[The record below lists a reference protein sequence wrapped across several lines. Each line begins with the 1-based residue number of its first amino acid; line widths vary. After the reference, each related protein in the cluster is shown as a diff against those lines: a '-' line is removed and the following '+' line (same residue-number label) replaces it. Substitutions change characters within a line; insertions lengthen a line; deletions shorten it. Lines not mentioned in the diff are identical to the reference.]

1 MAVMVLV
8 LLLAAT
14 LAPVSSK
21 TFLATQPEAPQ
32 HVHLLEELEE
42 LLGSEHREDV
52 ESRAKRLEE
61 VMRPIFLSLP
71 KDKSGGVG
79 PEAVRFMLHRIF
91 VDRHGWFVRGLAHT
105 GDAWNS
111 SSAMEA
117 LKDHVDSEHSRLLEA
132 RTSES
137 VSLHHVAVLAATLES
152 MVHAE
157 TLSRLRSAYRVAGL
171 DTESEV
177 SAARLRDAVDNY
189 MLFYVAGIVNHT
201 RASNKM
207 VSKIFS
213 KIEEA
218 YPMWGE
224 TQAWAHQTVEES
236 LSTQPSVSFEAATRA
251 VEVVGDRYGRWQ
263 NKECLSLKSSL
274 MEIEENGTGRV
285 PLDVFYQGALDGQWQ
300 FSESVPYLRKLGAID
315 DSVPERPSVI
325 IANYVNGPSNCV
337 AASTFYSVCCIDEC
351 EALLGH
357 LETHVAAPEASPEFI
372 AELVS
377 KLPSATVA
385 APRELPATMLQRL
398 QEIADTNGG
407 AVPLHGRLFAQW
419 LHHAYPRECQY
430 PHLSG
435 TTKPMTAREWKAET
449 GEGSTMSNEM
459 MAQHIA
465 DIANATADDQKNI
478 VEVPW
483 TCEEE
488 LFISRPQDNQQ
499 QKTKN
504 NSTLTA
510 FRTFVAFTALFSM
523 AVMLVRSLLTANDAV
538 KPCMKSAKC
547 MV

>member
-1 MAVMVLV
+1 MVLI
-8 LLLAAT
+8 LILAAT

-21 TFLATQPEAPQ
+21 TFLRAIEPEAQ
-32 HVHLLEELEE
+32 EHVHLLEELEQ

-61 VMRPIFLSLP
+61 VMRPIYLSLP
-71 KDKSGGVG
+71 KDKAGGVG
-79 PEAVRFMLHRIF
+79 PEAVRYMLHRIF
-91 VDRHGWFVRGLAHT
+91 VDRHGWFVRGLAQA

-111 SSAMEA
+111 SSAIEA
-117 LKDHVDSEHSRLLEA
+117 IKDHVDSEHSRLLEA
-132 RTSES
+132 RTGGS
-137 VSLHHVAVLAATLES
+137 VSLHHIAVLAATLES
-152 MVHAE
+152 LVHTE
-157 TLSRLRSAYRVAGL
+157 TVSRLRSAFRVAGL
-171 DTESEV
+171 NTERDVEV
-177 SAARLRDAVDNY
+177 SQVREAVDNY

-201 RASNKM
+201 RASSKM

-213 KIEEA
+213 KISEA
-218 YPMWGE
+218 YPMWEE
-224 TQAWAHQTVEES
+224 TQTWAHQTVEEVLPAQS
-236 LSTQPSVSFEAATRA
+236 SVSFEAATRA

-263 NKECLSLKSSL
+263 NKECLNLKSSL
-274 MEIEENGTGRV
+274 MQIEENGTGRV
-285 PLDVFYQGALDGQWQ
+285 PLDVFYQGALGGQWQ

-337 AASTFYSVCCIDEC
+337 AASSFYSVCCIDEC

-357 LETHVAAPEASPEFI
+357 LETHVAAPDASPEFI
-372 AELVS
+372 AELVAQ
-377 KLPSATVA
+377 LPSATVP
-385 APRELPATMLQRL
+385 APRELSAQMLQRL

-449 GEGSTMSNEM
+449 GEGSTMSSEM
-459 MAQHIA
+459 MEQHIA
-465 DIANATADDQKNI
+465 DISNATADDQKTV

-488 LFISRPQDNQQ
+488 LFISRPQDMQN
-499 QKTKN
+499 KKSES
-504 NSTLTA
+504 NSTIAMFRSLAA
-510 FRTFVAFTALFSM
+510 FAALLSM

-538 KPCMKSAKC
+538 KPCIKTAKC